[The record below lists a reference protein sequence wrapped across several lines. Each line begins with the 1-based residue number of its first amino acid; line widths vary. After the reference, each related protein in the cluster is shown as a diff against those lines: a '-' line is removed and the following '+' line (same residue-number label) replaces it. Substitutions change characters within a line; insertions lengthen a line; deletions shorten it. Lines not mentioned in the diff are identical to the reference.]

1 MHGLRYSH
9 EQALENAML
18 RQRVITALVLTPLTI
33 LLILLL
39 PTSAFACL
47 LAMAFLAAAWEW
59 TRLAGMK
66 SRVTRGV
73 ALGVV
78 LIAFV
83 ALWMFRAS
91 IWLWPALIAAGV
103 AGWLLACVWLRHFAF
118 AAAPTPENRNLKLLA
133 GAFVV
138 VPAWVAGV
146 SIHQA
151 PSYGHVWF
159 FLAMLLVWAADTGA
173 YFAGSY
179 FGKGKRKLAPQIS
192 PGKTWVGVYGAFAT
206 SALVIAVAGWLLD
219 VHDLRLLGLIV
230 VTIVTVASSIVGDLL
245 ESLMKRHA
253 NVKDS
258 GALFPGHGGLL
269 DRLDSVFA
277 ALPVFALGKLLLGL

>member
-1 MHGLRYSH
+1 
-9 EQALENAML
+9 ML
-18 RQRVITALVLTPLTI
+18 RQRVLTALFLAPLAI

-39 PTSAFACL
+39 PTSVFACL
-47 LAMAFLAAAWEW
+47 LAVAFLAATWEW
-59 TRLAGMK
+59 TRLAGLK
-66 SRVTRGV
+66 SRPARSAMVGV
-73 ALGVV
+73 ALLVF
-78 LIAFV
+78 A
-83 ALWMFRAS
+83 ALWVLRAS
-91 IWLWPALIAAGV
+91 AWSWPALIVIGAAW
-103 AGWLLACVWLRHFAF
+103 WLLVCVWLRNFAF

-138 VPAWVAGV
+138 FPAWVAAV
-146 SIHQA
+146 DIHGS
-151 PSYGHVWF
+151 PSHGHVWA

-179 FGKGKRKLAPQIS
+179 FGKGRRKLAPQIS
-192 PGKTWVGVYGAFAT
+192 PGKTWTGVYGAFVT
-206 SALVIAVAGWLLD
+206 SAAVAAVAGWLLG

>member
-1 MHGLRYSH
+1 
-9 EQALENAML
+9 ML
-18 RQRVITALVLTPLTI
+18 RQRVITALLLAPLAI

-39 PTSAFACL
+39 PTSVFAGL
-47 LAMAFLAAAWEW
+47 LAIAFLAAAWEW
-59 TRLAGMK
+59 TRLAGMR
-66 SRVTRGV
+66 SRVARGV

-78 LIAFV
+78 LIAFI
-83 ALWMFRAS
+83 ALWSLRDLA
-91 IWLWPALIAAGV
+91 WLWPALIVAGV
-103 AGWLLACVWLRHFAF
+103 AWWVLVCVWLRHFAF
-118 AAAPTPENRNLKLLA
+118 AAAPTTENRNMKLLA

-138 VPAWVAGV
+138 LPAWVAGV
-146 SIHQA
+146 SIHGS
-151 PSYGHVWF
+151 PSHGHIWA

-206 SALVIAVAGWLLD
+206 SALVAAVAGWLLG

-230 VTIVTVASSIVGDLL
+230 VTILTVASSIVGDLL

>member
-1 MHGLRYSH
+1 
-9 EQALENAML
+9 ML
-18 RQRVITALVLTPLTI
+18 RQRVITALLLAPLAI

-39 PTSAFACL
+39 PTSVFAGL
-47 LAMAFLAAAWEW
+47 LAIAFLAAAWEW
-59 TRLAGMK
+59 TRLAGMR
-66 SRVTRGV
+66 SRAARGV
-73 ALGVV
+73 TLGIV
-78 LIAFV
+78 LIAFA
-83 ALWMFRAS
+83 ALWSLRDVA
-91 IWLWPALIAAGV
+91 WLWPALIVSGV
-103 AGWLLACVWLRHFAF
+103 AWWVLVCVWLRHFAF
-118 AAAPTPENRNLKLLA
+118 AAAPTTENRNLKLLA

-138 VPAWVAGV
+138 FPAWVAGI
-146 SIHQA
+146 SIHGS
-151 PSYGHVWF
+151 PSHGHIWA

-206 SALVIAVAGWLLD
+206 SALVAAVAGWLLG
-219 VHDLRLLGLIV
+219 VRDLRLLGLIV
-230 VTIVTVASSIVGDLL
+230 VTILTVASSIVGDLL

>member
-1 MHGLRYSH
+1 
-9 EQALENAML
+9 ML
-18 RQRVITALVLTPLTI
+18 RQRVITALLLAPLAI

-39 PTSAFACL
+39 PTSVFACL
-47 LAMAFLAAAWEW
+47 LAAAFLAATWEW
-59 TRLAGMK
+59 TRLSGMK
-66 SRVTRGV
+66 SRGARGV
-73 ALGVV
+73 MLGIV
-78 LIAFV
+78 LIVFV
-83 ALWMFRAS
+83 ALWASRAS
-91 IWLWPALIAAGV
+91 TWLWPALITTGV
-103 AGWLLACVWLRHFAF
+103 AWWVLVCVWLRHFAF

-138 VPAWVAGV
+138 FPAWVAGL
-146 SIHQA
+146 SIHGS
-151 PSYGHVWF
+151 PSHGHVWA
-159 FLAMLLVWAADTGA
+159 FLAILLVWAADTGA

-192 PGKTWVGVYGAFAT
+192 PGKTWTGVYGAFAT
-206 SALVIAVAGWLLD
+206 SALVAAVAGWLLD
-219 VHDLRLLGLIV
+219 VRDLRLVGLIV

>member
-1 MHGLRYSH
+1 
-9 EQALENAML
+9 ML
-18 RQRVITALVLTPLTI
+18 RQRVLTALLLAPLAI

-39 PTSAFACL
+39 PTSVFACL
-47 LAMAFLAAAWEW
+47 LAAAFLAAGWEW

-66 SRVTRGV
+66 SLPARSAMVGV
-73 ALGVV
+73 ALLVF
-78 LIAFV
+78 A
-83 ALWMFRAS
+83 ALWVLRAS
-91 IWLWPALIAAGV
+91 TWLWPALIVVGASW
-103 AGWLLACVWLRHFAF
+103 WLLVCVWLRNFAF

-133 GAFVV
+133 GAFVAF
-138 VPAWVAGV
+138 PAWVAAV
-146 SIHQA
+146 DIHGS
-151 PSYGHVWF
+151 PSHGHVWA

-179 FGKGKRKLAPQIS
+179 FGKGRRKLAPQIS
-192 PGKTWVGVYGAFAT
+192 PGKTWTGVYGAFVT
-206 SALVIAVAGWLLD
+206 SAAVAAVAGWLLG

-230 VTIVTVASSIVGDLL
+230 VTVVTVASSIVGDLL

>member
-1 MHGLRYSH
+1 
-9 EQALENAML
+9 ML
-18 RQRVITALVLTPLTI
+18 RQRVITALLLAPLAI
-33 LLILLL
+33 LLILLV
-39 PTSAFACL
+39 PTSVFACL
-47 LAMAFLAAAWEW
+47 LAAAFLAASWEW

-66 SRVTRGV
+66 SRPARGAWLV
-73 ALGVV
+73 ASLLVFIG
-78 LIAFV
+78 
-83 ALWMFRAS
+83 LWIWRQQA
-91 IWLWPALIAAGV
+91 WLWPTLIVAGV
-103 AGWLLACVWLRHFAF
+103 AWWLLACVWLRHFAF
-118 AAAPTPENRNLKLLA
+118 GAAPTPENRNLKLLA

-138 VPAWVAGV
+138 FPAWVAALA
-146 SIHQA
+146 IHGSE
-151 PSYGHVWF
+151 PHGHIWA

-192 PGKTWVGVYGAFAT
+192 PGKTWTGVYGAFAT
-206 SALVIAVAGWLLD
+206 SAVVAAVAGWLLG
-219 VHDLRLLGLIV
+219 VRDLRLAGLIV

>member
-1 MHGLRYSH
+1 MR
-9 EQALENAML
+9 
-18 RQRVITALVLTPLTI
+18 
-33 LLILLL
+33 
-39 PTSAFACL
+39 
-47 LAMAFLAAAWEW
+47 
-59 TRLAGMK
+59 
-66 SRVTRGV
+66 SRVARGV
-73 ALGVV
+73 TLGIV
-78 LIAFV
+78 LIAFA
-83 ALWMFRAS
+83 ALWSLRDVA
-91 IWLWPALIAAGV
+91 WLWPALIVSGV
-103 AGWLLACVWLRHFAF
+103 AWWVLVCVWLRHFAF
-118 AAAPTPENRNLKLLA
+118 AAAPTTENRNLKLLA

-138 VPAWVAGV
+138 FPAWVAGI
-146 SIHQA
+146 SIHGS
-151 PSYGHVWF
+151 PSHGHIWA

-206 SALVIAVAGWLLD
+206 SALVAAVAGWLLG
-219 VHDLRLLGLIV
+219 VRDLRLLGLIV
-230 VTIVTVASSIVGDLL
+230 VTILTVASSIVGDLL

>member
-1 MHGLRYSH
+1 
-9 EQALENAML
+9 ML
-18 RQRVITALVLTPLTI
+18 RQRVITALLLAPLAI

-39 PTSAFACL
+39 PTSVFACL
-47 LAMAFLAAAWEW
+47 LAAAFLAATWEW
-59 TRLAGMK
+59 SRLAGMK
-66 SRVTRGV
+66 SRVARGGLV
-73 ALGVV
+73 GFALLVF
-78 LIAFV
+78 I
-83 ALWMFRAS
+83 ALWMLRS
-91 IWLWPALIAAGV
+91 TPWLWPGLITAGV
-103 AGWLLACVWLRHFAF
+103 AWWLLACVWLRHFAF

-138 VPAWVAGV
+138 FPAWVAAV
-146 SIHQA
+146 DIHGS
-151 PSYGHVWF
+151 PSHGHVWT

-173 YFAGSY
+173 YFAGSW

-206 SALVIAVAGWLLD
+206 SSLVAAAAGWLLG

-230 VTIVTVASSIVGDLL
+230 VTVVTVAASIIGDLL

>member
-1 MHGLRYSH
+1 
-9 EQALENAML
+9 ML
-18 RQRVITALVLTPLTI
+18 RQRIITALLLAPLAI

-39 PTSAFACL
+39 PTSVFAGL
-47 LAMAFLAAAWEW
+47 LAIAFLAAAWEW
-59 TRLAGMK
+59 TRLAGMR
-66 SRVTRGV
+66 SRIARGV

-78 LIAFV
+78 MIAFV
-83 ALWMFRAS
+83 ALWSLRDLA
-91 IWLWPALIAAGV
+91 WLWPALIVAGV
-103 AGWLLACVWLRHFAF
+103 AWWVLVCVWLRHFAF
-118 AAAPTPENRNLKLLA
+118 AAAPTTENRNLKLLA

-138 VPAWVAGV
+138 LPAWVAGI
-146 SIHQA
+146 SIHGS
-151 PSYGHVWF
+151 PSHGHIWA

-206 SALVIAVAGWLLD
+206 SALVAAVAGWLLG
-219 VHDLRLLGLIV
+219 VRDLRLLGLIV
-230 VTIVTVASSIVGDLL
+230 VTILTVASSIVGDLL

-277 ALPVFALGKLLLGL
+277 ALPLFALGKLLLGL